1 MALYWFRN
9 LVRTQ
14 TNSGL
19 LSEEQNLMHLSG
31 FEHQSL
37 H

>member
-1 MALYWFRN
+1 MALYLFRN
-9 LVRTQ
+9 LGRIQRT
-14 TNSGL
+14 SGL